1 MECDHKFVYVNDDD
15 CYTCMNCTLEP
26 NPILTFKRRS
36 YEKKKR
42 PKQNDL
48 ETIKDLE
55 NLYWINPDI
64 SSTAY
69 EMYQQA
75 TENKIYRSKMRKM
88 ILCTCICKA
97 YAKHNKVCDVQFF
110 LHYFSIS
117 F

>member
-1 MECDHKFVYVNDDD
+1 
-15 CYTCMNCTLEP
+15 
-26 NPILTFKRRS
+26 
-36 YEKKKR
+36 
-42 PKQNDL
+42 
-48 ETIKDLE
+48 
-55 NLYWINPDI
+55 
-64 SSTAY
+64 
-69 EMYQQA
+69 MYQQA